1 MARRRRGQAGGGRR
15 VRRLVRRTLGALLAL
30 ALVAALALVPE
41 ARALVA
47 QAAATAAEALG
58 DLAGQAL
65 DAASGAVAEL
75 SGASSD
81 ASADDADADGSSAR
95 LSTPT
100 TWDAE
105 ESPDYY
111 RIVGTAVVDVELEAG
126 EVVYE
131 GLDELGRTGRVVACV
146 TYDMMVEGM
155 ARERADMSDLEPSG
169 WGHNAEVT
177 IQNPDGSTYHGY
189 LYNRSH
195 LLAKSLGGADVVEN
209 LVCGTR
215 TQNVGDNTG
224 SDGGMA
230 YAETLARE
238 WLEANPEGTVWYSA
252 TPLYVGDE
260 LLCRSVVVDV
270 WSSDGTLDLE
280 IEVYNAAAGYV
291 IDYATGEWSEE

>member
-1 MARRRRGQAGGGRR
+1 MRRA
-15 VRRLVRRTLGALLAL
+15 LGALLAL
-30 ALVAALALVPE
+30 ALVAVLALVPE

-47 QAAATAAEALG
+47 DAAATAAEALG

-65 DAASGAVAEL
+65 DAASGAAAEL
-75 SGASSD
+75 ADVSV
-81 ASADDADADGSSAR
+81 DDADADASSAR